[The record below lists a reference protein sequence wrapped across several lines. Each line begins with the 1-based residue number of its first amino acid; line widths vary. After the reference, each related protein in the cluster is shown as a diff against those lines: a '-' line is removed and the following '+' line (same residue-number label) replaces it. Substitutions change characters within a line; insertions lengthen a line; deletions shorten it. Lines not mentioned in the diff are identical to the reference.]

1 MINILMLILTIQSFI
16 TIIDEIENHFNKEL
30 VVSLLRL
37 FMSRKTNPKGAVI
50 IFTTHYSELLDDMVR
65 NDAIF
70 ITRNNDGLSVAN
82 LNSLLKRND
91 MKKSEVYQSNFLG
104 GTAPKY
110 QALLALKNSIIA
122 AQEM

>member
-1 MINILMLILTIQSFI
+1 MN
-16 TIIDEIENHFNKEL
+16 
-30 VVSLLRL
+30 
-37 FMSRKTNPKGAVI
+37 RKTKPKGAVI

-82 LNSLLKRND
+82 LNSLLKRDD